1 MVIFN
6 GWFWAFSNL
15 LRVTSSDFQ
24 SLLRS
29 MVMPS
34 IEINLSLY
42 YVTSYDLAN
51 YFLIVSTG
59 ISLISIPLISAIPLS
74 LVHNLCATNF
84 FYFIEH
90 FFVVL
95 GL

>member
-6 GWFWAFSNL
+6 GWFLAFSNL
-15 LRVTSSDFQ
+15 LRVTSSYFQ
-24 SLLRS
+24 SLLCS

-51 YFLIVSTG
+51 YFLIHF
-59 ISLISIPLISAIPLS
+59 LIHWYLS
-74 LVHNLCATNF
+74 H
-84 FYFIEH
+84 
-90 FFVVL
+90 
-95 GL
+95 